1 MGVGSLLKI
10 PVSSRSKHENGML
23 SRRGIFAKRTQMLQL
38 SRRIGQEASR
48 WRKRFTASDAD
59 HLPAERVV
67 NILRGGA
74 TCRPPRNISVWFLF
88 FPKRNFHWNVWNN
101 AHIFYRAEVKF
112 KSPRWDLCL
121 RGRLDVA
128 GKSANLGRDGYGHV
142 GGFVGPIVGSFNFW
156 RVQHSSQLTKR
167 WKKRRKC
174 LGLWIYSFGCLG
186 RLFIDYARRP
196 CTDIEPA
203 SFA

>member
-1 MGVGSLLKI
+1 MQVGSLLKI

-74 TCRPPRNISVWFLF
+74 TCRPPRNNSVWLLF
-88 FPKRNFHWNVWNN
+88 FFFQREISTEMSGIMRTFSIERKWSLSPPGGTYVSVVAWTWQ
-101 AHIFYRAEVKF
+101 VKV
-112 KSPRWDLCL
+112 PI
-121 RGRLDVA
+121 
-128 GKSANLGRDGYGHV
+128 SAVTDTV
-142 GGFVGPIVGSFNFW
+142 TWGGFVGPIVGSFNFW
-156 RVQHSSQLTKR
+156 RVQHSS
-167 WKKRRKC
+167 
-174 LGLWIYSFGCLG
+174 
-186 RLFIDYARRP
+186 
-196 CTDIEPA
+196 
-203 SFA
+203 